1 MTKDILF
8 ILPADFEDQGQS
20 WYCRECAEIVGLLSY
35 YQELHEVLDIRMVID
50 YPRPRRDIIAAL
62 GSDTQ
67 QNCPMLI
74 ATDPAPVEG
83 VTYIE
88 VNDHHIVDG
97 AKQIGLYLSARHG
110 MGGPHP

>member
-1 MTKDILF
+1 MAKDILF
-8 ILPADFEDQGQS
+8 ILSADFEDMGRS

-50 YPRPRRDIIAAL
+50 YPRPRRDIIAIL
-62 GSDTQ
+62 GSDAQ

-74 ATDPAPVEG
+74 AADAAPVEG

-88 VNDHHIVDG
+88 VNGNSIVDG
-97 AKQIGLYLSARHG
+97 AKQIGLYLSARFG
-110 MGGPHP
+110 VGGPHT